1 MASRDGADH
10 YAVLGVASDASTAEI
25 RRAYRERARASH
37 PDLAGSDATSASA
50 SASAS
55 ARMTA
60 INDAWACLS
69 DPRRRAE
76 YDASR
81 DERRANAVSPR
92 AASPSDPWPS
102 VVPRDDGPARI
113 PWRAMRWMLGV
124 GVAAV
129 IGLSFVSSESAEAPP
144 DQLLQAGSCV
154 VIDDTDAVS
163 EVSCSAEHDAVVR
176 QLVAFDRTCPT
187 GTETFRDRQGMGLA
201 CVVLAVGETE
211 GGG

>member
-1 MASRDGADH
+1 MASRDPADH
-10 YAVLGVASDASTAEI
+10 YAVLGVSAGATTEEI
-25 RRAYRERARASH
+25 RRAYRERARAAH
-37 PDLAGSDATSASA
+37 PDLAGSDATSTSA

-55 ARMTA
+55 ARMAA
-60 INDAWACLS
+60 INAAWACLS
-69 DPRRRAE
+69 DPLRRAA

-81 DERRANAVSPR
+81 GDGRSNAGAPH
-92 AASPSDPWPS
+92 AASPADPWPS
-102 VVPRDDGPARI
+102 VVPRDDEPARI
-113 PWRAMRWMLGV
+113 PWRAMRWMLAV
-124 GVAAV
+124 GVTAV
-129 IGLSFVSSESAEAPP
+129 IGLSFVSTESAEAPP

-163 EVSCSAEHDAVVR
+163 EVSCTGEHDAVVR

-187 GTETFRDRQGMGLA
+187 GTETYRDRQGMGLA